1 MVESI
6 DVSVIIPAYN
16 SEAFLKRSVL
26 SCLAQVGVTC
36 EVIVVDDG
44 SKDFTLD
51 ILESIR
57 SANPGCLLVNIVQPE
72 NRGQA
77 SARNEGIKRAQGRFI
92 AFLDSDDAICS
103 TGVMRQ
109 WVQDA
114 DLRSLEML
122 IGRFYNVSPEMVRRK
137 ARQIDL
143 EPFGI
148 YSLSNA
154 PQLANVVSC
163 WQILYSREFLLE
175 NDVFFSP
182 RLRQREDRLFVL
194 NALLKAERVS
204 VTDLFCVDHFNV
216 ENSTMKT
223 IDAGQL
229 EQYVQHLVEMNEAF
243 QKARVDLRSNLDFE
257 RANAIVYLH
266 QLDDYW
272 GRICQRLF
280 KYERH
285 RGVIRAYLSQLRTL
299 VSDLPL
305 LYVDNV
311 LDVGLTNGF
320 LIEGRMDILRLA
332 LKAGDDNRLM
342 RIIQNKTPPLSDIYD
357 LRTVDS
363 TAEEVVT
370 RYWSFR
376 RDVRFSE
383 RATSTIALKEQV
395 KRVIIHTGL
404 PKTGSSSLQQLME
417 RNRYRLL
424 EQGVHYPSF
433 GANREYGV
441 RRERTPGHASF
452 FQHVIDGTGEQALNA
467 LATEVH
473 EIAKL
478 SGMKID
484 TLVLSAENIVS
495 QRFWNNGQGFENLV
509 RIFDGIELHI
519 ACVLRH
525 PLSWF
530 ASLYIEMSG
539 NPWNGFVD
547 SPEKFEKSLSDLGLF
562 DFKAIQRTLVSPAQ
576 VHKAHIG
583 VFEDIRSAGGIENW
597 FFNLFEIDQS
607 SFVEIDARLRNDSLT
622 AAQAMLIRS
631 IKRIKGLGRNDLAR
645 TFGWVRDEPD
655 IFGVGDQKAPTSRM
669 ALGLAHMKENHVLE
683 IEAYQEAYGVTEP
696 TFPKPCLID
705 MESAHDLVIQ
715 RLEEVSDTPQTDVAP
730 FLKRLDGMFDD
741 ANHERI
747 LKVTREDRAVLVQMD
762 LEPDEVAKALKVIYK
777 NGELEFPLLDWEGAS
792 ITMIDVSCL
801 EDLWQRN
808 FRDLEFEISS
818 NRKVGRRPFRLV
830 KLLCDGSIWPVP
842 PAFISRLETQKFAS
856 AWT

>member
-1 MVESI
+1 MAESI
-6 DVSVIIPAYN
+6 DVSIVIPAYN

-44 SKDFTLD
+44 SKDFTRD

-57 SANPGCLLVNIVQPE
+57 NSNPDCLLVNVFQPE

-77 SARNEGIKRAQGRFI
+77 SARNEGIKRAQGRYV

-114 DLRSLEML
+114 DKHSLEML
-122 IGRFYNVSPEMVRRK
+122 IGRFYNVSPAMVRTK

-143 EPFGI
+143 KPFGI
-148 YSLSNA
+148 YSISNA

-163 WQILYSREFLLE
+163 WQILYSRAFLIE

-182 RLRQREDRLFVL
+182 KLRQREDRLFVL
-194 NALLKAERVS
+194 EALLKAERVS
-204 VTDLFCVDHFNV
+204 VTDQFCVDHFNV

-243 QKARVDLRSNLDFE
+243 QKARADLRSNPDFE

-280 KYERH
+280 QYERH
-285 RGVIRAYLSQLRTL
+285 REMIRAYLSQLRTM

-305 LYVDNV
+305 LYVDGV
-311 LDVGLTNGF
+311 LDVGLKNGF
-320 LIEGRMDILRLA
+320 LLEGRMDILRLA
-332 LKAGDDNRLM
+332 LKAGDDSRLM
-342 RIIQNKTPPLSDIYD
+342 RIVQNKMPPISEIYD
-357 LRTVDS
+357 LRDVDS
-363 TAEEVVT
+363 SAEEVVT

-376 RDVRFSE
+376 RDIKVGA
-383 RATSTIALKEQV
+383 RANPVSKLKEQV

-417 RNRYRLL
+417 RNRYLLL

-433 GANREYGV
+433 GANREYGI

-452 FQHVIDGTGEQALNA
+452 FQHVVDGNSEHALSA
-467 LATEVH
+467 LASEVQ
-473 EIAKL
+473 ELNQL
-478 SGMKID
+478 SGARID

-495 QRFWNNGQGFENLV
+495 QRFWDNGQDFDDIVKIFE
-509 RIFDGIELHI
+509 GIELHTV
-519 ACVLRH
+519 CVLRH

-530 ASLYIEMSG
+530 ASLYTEMSG
-539 NPWNGFVD
+539 NPWNNFVD

-562 DFKAIQRTLVSPAQ
+562 DFKAIQHTLAAPDH
-576 VHKAHIG
+576 VHKSHIG
-583 VFEDIRSAGGIENW
+583 VFEDIRKMGGIENW
-597 FFNLFEIDQS
+597 FFNLFEIDAS
-607 SFVEIDARLRNDSLT
+607 NFAGIDEGLRNDSLS

-631 IKRIKGLGRNDLAR
+631 IKRIKGLGRNDLAKA
-645 TFGWVRDEPD
+645 FEWVRDEPEV
-655 IFGVGDQKAPTSRM
+655 FGIVNQKAPTSRM
-669 ALGLAHMKENHVLE
+669 AVGLAHVKEKQALE
-683 IEAYQEAYGVTEP
+683 IEFYQDAYGVSAP
-696 TFPKPCLID
+696 TFPEACQVD
-705 MESAHDLVIQ
+705 FESAQDLIIE
-715 RLEEVSDTPQTDVAP
+715 RLEEVSDAPQTDVAP
-730 FLKRLDGMFDD
+730 FLKRLDRMFDD

-747 LKVTREDRAVLVQMD
+747 LQVTREDRAVLIQMN
-762 LEPDEVAKALKVIYK
+762 LEPGEAAQVLKVIDK
-777 NGELEFPLLDWEGAS
+777 NGEQQIPLFDWEGAS
-792 ITMIDVSCL
+792 TTILDASYL
-801 EDLWQRN
+801 EALWKKN
-808 FRDLEFEISS
+808 VRDLELEISS
-818 NRKVGRRPFRLV
+818 DRKVGRRPFRLV

-842 PAFISRLETQKFAS
+842 PAFISRLEDRNFAS
-856 AWT
+856 AWA